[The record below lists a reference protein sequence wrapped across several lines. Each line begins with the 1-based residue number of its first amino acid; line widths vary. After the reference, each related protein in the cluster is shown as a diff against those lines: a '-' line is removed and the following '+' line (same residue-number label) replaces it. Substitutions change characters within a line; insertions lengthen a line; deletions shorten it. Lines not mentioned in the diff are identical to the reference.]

1 VEEAI
6 TTINQPMDFPAATIS
21 SQGFMTKVEF
31 FSGSHRGEEVYLQ
44 DAELSTGDDG
54 RFEVIEAAL
63 EKVS

>member
-1 VEEAI
+1 
-6 TTINQPMDFPAATIS
+6 MDFPAATIL

-31 FSGSHRGEEVYLQ
+31 FSGGYEGEEVYLQ
-44 DAELSTGDDG
+44 DAELSTDDG